1 MQQAYRI
8 LRVVAETQTIRM
20 ILMLTPGKLV
30 LQELCIA
37 CTALAQENSNGIK
50 ALVLDFQDM
59 ADVQNT
65 DNAAMSAVSA
75 ATEDDMQQAAQA
87 VQALQLPVLAVVRGA
102 VSLAASTLIHAADLI
117 LVAHHATLVILG
129 ASDRTQD
136 TLTGAEALRMG
147 LVSWSVSARDI
158 DVEMERI
165 LGMLRD
171 KSAVALRLTKESV
184 RLGTTHDPHGQ
195 VEGSTTRLDALQKI
209 NEFYLAHVMQ
219 TADATEGLHA
229 FLEKR
234 QPHWKNQ

>member
-37 CTALAQENSNGIK
+37 CTALALENSNGIK
-50 ALVLDFQDM
+50 ALVLDFQDF
-59 ADVQNT
+59 ADAQNT
-65 DNAAMSAVSA
+65 DNAAVSAVSG
-75 ATEDDMQQAAQA
+75 DDIHQAAQA

-129 ASDRTQD
+129 ASDNTQD

-184 RLGTTHDPHGQ
+184 RLGTAHDPQGQ
-195 VEGSTTRLDALQKI
+195 VEGATTPLDALQQI
-209 NEFYLAHVMQ
+209 NEFYLTHVMQ

-234 QPHWKNQ
+234 QPRWKNQ

>member
-65 DNAAMSAVSA
+65 DNAAVSAVS
-75 ATEDDMQQAAQA
+75 EDDMQQAAQA

-102 VSLAASTLIHAADLI
+102 VSLAASTLIHSADLI
-117 LVAHHATLVILG
+117 LVAHHATLVIPG
-129 ASDRTQD
+129 ASDHTQD

-184 RLGTTHDPHGQ
+184 RLGTAHDPHGQ
-195 VEGSTTRLDALQKI
+195 VEGATTPLDALQQI
-209 NEFYLAHVMQ
+209 NEFYLTHVMQ